1 MLDFPLQSASLSIP
15 SSSAHLF
22 LPLSPCYAGPCTRSW
37 GVGGIGDGSISGHSL
52 NSLFVTDLINSFLCF
67 LAPGASVLCGD
78 WAVLSW
84 GGSIGNWGSGYTLC
98 VRRPVASL
106 PALGV
111 SCTLRSTW
119 PCQSLSPSGVFCR
132 FTVLPSSR
140 CSFTGMEAL
149 LSLVI
154 YCFFVPFWTVWAF
167 TCLVV
172 LVKIGLVF
180 LFLLIVRLW
189 LILRGKGDSPCLA
202 PSGLFFPFWYIAGSC
217 SLTK

>member
-1 MLDFPLQSASLSIP
+1 M
-15 SSSAHLF
+15 
-22 LPLSPCYAGPCTRSW
+22 
-37 GVGGIGDGSISGHSL
+37 
-52 NSLFVTDLINSFLCF
+52 
-67 LAPGASVLCGD
+67 PGASVLCGD

-98 VRRPVASL
+98 GCRPVASL
-106 PALGV
+106 SALGV
-111 SCTLRSTW
+111 SSTLRSTW
-119 PCQSLSPSGVFCR
+119 PLSVPEPLWG

-149 LSLVI
+149 LSSVI

-202 PSGLFFPFWYIAGSC
+202 PSRLFFLSG
-217 SLTK
+217 T